1 MAIIADAM
9 DNLSKETLLISAP
22 TPNHSET
29 KNISDISKMLQE
41 TSEGLTHLSVQWPNY
56 ADSYDNS
63 VLEVLKL
70 VQVDDIIKCCEVVS
84 YIWGRI
90 LLSCQWSLL
99 GIIICLLLYRMY
111 CMLIRS
117 FAKG

>member
-22 TPNHSET
+22 TPNHSAT
-29 KNISDISKMLQE
+29 KDISDISKMLQE

-70 VQVDDIIKCCEVVS
+70 VQVDDIIKCCVVVR

-90 LLSCQWSLL
+90 NLPLHSMS
-99 GIIICLLLYRMY
+99 ME
-111 CMLIRS
+111 LIRYYNLS
-117 FAKG
+117 LII